1 MATEIVTRGKSASWY
16 HVFFSFFDTQRA
28 REKGHFISCCKPKI
42 LYKKKMSWKDNWLLM
57 AILSFLD
64 ERMYMAFPVHKKLW
78 YWTSHWPWLSLL
90 SRHHCK
96 FGPNQGV
103 LNSHLS
109 PGPYAYCSW
118 FTHDGRSSTL
128 SGTLNTLPP
137 SDSFCHIRLQ
147 SLSSLWTLNHI
158 SLRGS

>member
-1 MATEIVTRGKSASWY
+1 MCFFPSLIHKGQERRDISFLAASQKFY
-16 HVFFSFFDTQRA
+16 
-28 REKGHFISCCKPKI
+28 I
-42 LYKKKMSWKDNWLLM
+42 KKKWVERIIGYWWQFFLSWMKGCIWPSLF
-57 AILSFLD
+57 I
-64 ERMYMAFPVHKKLW
+64 KKLW

-118 FTHDGRSSTL
+118 FTHDGRSLTL
-128 SGTLNTLPP
+128 SGTLNTPPPPPP